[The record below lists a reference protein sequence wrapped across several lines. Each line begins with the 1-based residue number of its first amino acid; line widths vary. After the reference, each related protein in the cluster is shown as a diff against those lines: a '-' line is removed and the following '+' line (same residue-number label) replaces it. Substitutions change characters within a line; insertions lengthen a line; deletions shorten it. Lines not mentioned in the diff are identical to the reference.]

1 MDFQSEPWDISAET
15 DNLNKNLFS
24 NSFIPTN
31 KKKEKKVKRKKGSV
45 GLAGNNEESPGVH
58 GSTEIPKAKKMGK
71 KKKN

>member
-31 KKKEKKVKRKKGSV
+31 KVS
-45 GLAGNNEESPGVH
+45 N
-58 GSTEIPKAKKMGK
+58 KAMRIRDLFYS
-71 KKKN
+71 